1 MPERRPRI
9 TRHRR
14 GRRFVYR
21 VGHRQVRRREELLR
35 IARLAIP
42 PAWSDVEISRSP
54 SAKVLARGRDA
65 EGRTQRIYNPAFRRR
80 QERRKF
86 ERLPRFGEALPALR
100 AQVER
105 DLSRR
110 HLGRKRVTA
119 GAVRLIDGELLRVG
133 NARSAEQR
141 GSYGATTLQRRHVL
155 LTSRTV
161 RLDFVGKSGQ
171 RHQHTVQDRRLARL
185 LRRLAEGPGPELF
198 RFEDEAGVTHPL
210 RSSHINAYLA
220 RHLGEEFTAKDFRTW
235 GGTVVAAA
243 TLLGTES
250 GEFESPASRAAALR
264 AAVSAAAE
272 KLGNTVAVTRSSY
285 VDPRVLKAV
294 EHPAVLDEVRRAR
307 ARMRDRRHFPVDEQ
321 ATQALLAAMEHPRG

>member
-86 ERLPRFGEALPALR
+86 EQLPRFGEALPALR

-110 HLGRKRVTA
+110 HRGRKRVTA
-119 GAVRLIDGELLRVG
+119 GAVRLIDG
-133 NARSAEQR
+133 
-141 GSYGATTLQRRHVL
+141 
-155 LTSRTV
+155 
-161 RLDFVGKSGQ
+161 
-171 RHQHTVQDRRLARL
+171 
-185 LRRLAEGPGPELF
+185 
-198 RFEDEAGVTHPL
+198 
-210 RSSHINAYLA
+210 
-220 RHLGEEFTAKDFRTW
+220 
-235 GGTVVAAA
+235 
-243 TLLGTES
+243 
-250 GEFESPASRAAALR
+250 
-264 AAVSAAAE
+264 
-272 KLGNTVAVTRSSY
+272 
-285 VDPRVLKAV
+285 